1 MMKSRMTILVLLVVV
16 LLVLAGGGYAIV
28 QTFRRNSPTTQI
40 KNSWELTKLSGH
52 YSFRTE
58 VNQYTNPEPRIS
70 NYGATAS
77 HTHYRIEGNTDES
90 TQTTEVLITNITA
103 DGESKIAIRRARGHT
118 YVMQPD
124 LTWQEVK
131 TSTAQSQLGSLSYL
145 AGMSTAMRVDAN
157 SYNFAYDGRAYVANM
172 QRLLNIDAN
181 HGIRYEDSFTEIT
194 RSQQA
199 IETTGKGE
207 LHTDGDGLPTTL
219 SLNLTM
225 PPNNRETAKRLMIQ
239 TTFLGM
245 PGLVW
250 HYKQQFMIQYIN

>member
-1 MMKSRMTILVLLVVV
+1 MTILVLLVVV

-28 QTFRRNSPTTQI
+28 QTFKRNSPTTQI

-58 VNQYTNPEPRIS
+58 VNQYTIPEPRIS

-103 DGESKIAIRRARGHT
+103 DGESQIAIRRARGHT

-145 AGMSTAMRVDAN
+145 AGLSTAMRVDAN
-157 SYNFAYDGRAYVANM
+157 SYNFAYDGRATWQICNASSISM
-172 QRLLNIDAN
+172 RIMGFATKTHLPRLLGPNKQSRPPARVNSI
-181 HGIRYEDSFTEIT
+181 
-194 RSQQA
+194 
-199 IETTGKGE
+199 
-207 LHTDGDGLPTTL
+207 
-219 SLNLTM
+219 LTVM
-225 PPNNRETAKRLMIQ
+225 VCRRRCRLI
-239 TTFLGM
+239 
-245 PGLVW
+245 
-250 HYKQQFMIQYIN
+250 